1 MGFEADITQALG
13 STGNQTQIVLAEKAE
28 FKDAHPTDIRPIVI
42 STAGDVDPAS
52 GDFPRFQPVLSGVD
66 LAFLGTLIESGIF
79 TGTRARAA
87 AYPGQLR
94 GQGGFVAGSSP
105 LVAPLLIRN
114 LMQDRDPSYNIL
126 GGTGVTIPN
135 PVDVVDS
142 QELAGQ
148 TVVASP
154 AGLTGRELIDT
165 KTVADELDTTTNVV
179 QLTITPEAAS
189 ADVDI
194 TVVNDQ
200 ALDVTVALTIADDL
214 EIDLGTAGSTG
225 YDVPLQLTVAPDAAS
240 TLSDTTE
247 MAYVRIK
254 GTDPDGNT
262 QTVVLEFSDANKTD
276 EQTTTEYFLKVTEVT
291 AVDDPDANPLT
302 TNWASGSMV
311 TITAT
316 IAADVTLGEG
326 IEFASVRIEGPDNN
340 DKEISETVYFDED
353 GKSTAQTTDQ
363 FFKEITKVTTSG
375 WAGGAFDISAQDKA
389 VRITIEAQDEEPV
402 CYLFGELTR
411 GLIPALLD
419 DMLVSQLTIAVTP
432 EELIRFA
439 IQTIYREEIAQQN
452 IGGDDDSDARKSDA
466 SSLEFPTEDFFVGFQ
481 AVLFIDGI
489 QAPAK
494 SVTLTVNQN
503 WQNVGG
509 LSGEQTDESQPIAIT
524 RETGLTGDFVYATQ
538 NNLNEN
544 FLSNRPFQNL
554 EVRITNKF
562 DGGFPAQIRILMA
575 KGQLAA
581 NPIPTYADTGEITQA
596 FEIRC
601 LPSQIGESDDIKW
614 VIDTPQYERLR
625 DYS

>member
-13 STGNQTQIVLAEKAE
+13 STGNQTQIILAEKEE
-28 FKDAHPTDIRPIVI
+28 FKDAHPTDITPIVI
-42 STAGDVDPAS
+42 STAGVVS
-52 GDFPRFQPVLSGVD
+52 GGDFPRFQPVLSGVD

-114 LMQDRDPSYNIL
+114 LMQDRDPSYHIL
-126 GGTGVTIPN
+126 GGTGQTLPTEI
-135 PVDVVDS
+135 DIIDAKA
-142 QELAGQ
+142 LAGQ
-148 TVVASP
+148 EVDANDDMVGKMLETF
-154 AGLTGRELIDT
+154 
-165 KTVADELDTTTNVV
+165 TNPTNPV
-179 QLTITPEAAS
+179 QLTIAPEAAS
-189 ADVDI
+189 AAVTVDVVDGE
-194 TVVNDQ
+194 
-200 ALDVTVALTIADDL
+200 ALDGTAVIAIEDGFARPAS
-214 EIDLGTAGSTG
+214 GTAGTY
-225 YDVPLQLTVAPDAAS
+225 YDVPLQLTVTPSAVPTA
-240 TLSDTTE
+240 DTKIT
-247 MAYVRIK
+247 II
-254 GTDPDGNT
+254 GTDGDGNK
-262 QTVVLEFSDANKTD
+262 LEEELDY
-276 EQTTTEYFLKVTEVT
+276 TTTTSPLGITTTAYFLSVTSVERLET
-291 AVDDPDANPLT
+291 DWTSGTTVD
-302 TNWASGSMV
+302 
-311 TITAT
+311 ITAT

-326 IEFASVRIEGPDNN
+326 FEFASVRIEGPDNN

-375 WAGGAFDISAQDKA
+375 WAGGAFDITAQDKA

-489 QAPAK
+489 QVPAK

-538 NNLNEN
+538 NNLNQN

-581 NPIPTYADTGEITQA
+581 NPIPTYADTGEITQR